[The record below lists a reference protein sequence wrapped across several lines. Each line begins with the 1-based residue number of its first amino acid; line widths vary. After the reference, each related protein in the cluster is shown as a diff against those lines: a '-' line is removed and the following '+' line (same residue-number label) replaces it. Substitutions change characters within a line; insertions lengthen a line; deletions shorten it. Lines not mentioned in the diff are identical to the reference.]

1 MHAFAVRLVEGA
13 PVKAELVLAGVG
25 CLAAS
30 GCIAEIHE
38 ERLFGAPHTLAVSR
52 SETIEERHVDDAT
65 PGGEC
70 RQVTLTYP
78 IVRDVTVR
86 RVFADDGQTR
96 NVALATLLGAG
107 IAFLAYG
114 ANQSACSKTTGA
126 CPDFALVTTAEAT
139 LLALAAIPIAFIGYN
154 AIRVQDARTFEY
166 VTPVWKPGTPAPC
179 NSSAT
184 MDDERR
190 VGQEDGKPGRFWV
203 PETFPSSRLPV
214 NSQSSLEGP
223 H

>member
-1 MHAFAVRLVEGA
+1 VGA

-78 IVRDVTVR
+78 MVRDVTVR
-86 RVFADDGQTR
+86 RFFADDGQTR

-114 ANQSACSKTTGA
+114 ANQSACSKTTGV
-126 CPDFALVTTAEAT
+126 CPDFALVTTAEAA
-139 LLALAAIPIAFIGYN
+139 LLAAAAIPIAFIGYN

-179 NSSAT
+179 SPTSPAE
-184 MDDERR
+184 DER
-190 VGQEDGKPGRFWV
+190 
-203 PETFPSSRLPV
+203 SV
-214 NSQSSLEGP
+214 NSQSLLEAP
-223 H
+223 R